1 MPQPRAIVPDA
12 GGIRPGLNSTG
23 VTIAKYRLVKK
34 GIVTTGIQA
43 GVDSVTPAVDGTVI
57 IYGVT
62 MAAILDGM
70 AGDVQVQG
78 RALVEA
84 AGAINVGDKIIGT
97 TGGKAAVSGGGVN
110 IIGQAASPALVDT
123 DIIEVDIIRTIG

>member
-12 GGIRPGLNSTG
+12 GGIRAGVNSTG
-23 VTIAKYRLVKK
+23 TTIPKYRLVKK
-34 GIVTTGIQA
+34 ATNAAVVQA
-43 GVDSVTPAVDGTVI
+43 GVDSITPAVDGTVI

-62 MAAILDGM
+62 MAAILDGYG
-70 AGDVQVQG
+70 GDVQVQG

-97 TGGKAAVSGGGVN
+97 TGGKAAVSGSGVN
-110 IIGQAASPALVDT
+110 IIGQAASAALVDT